1 MKNKKSPLQ
10 YNKKH
15 CICGKKKKQKVIS
28 YPQSQDSTH
37 SNWKM
42 NKNINTLSK
51 HQWKGAKELLFKAN
65 IPL

>member
-1 MKNKKSPLQ
+1 MLPSKKRIKNIA
-10 YNKKH
+10 YVE
-15 CICGKKKKQKVIS
+15 KKKKQTVIS
-28 YPQSQDSTH
+28 YPQSQESTH

>member
-1 MKNKKSPLQ
+1 MW
-10 YNKKH
+10 
-15 CICGKKKKQKVIS
+15 KKKKTKSDFI
-28 YPQSQDSTH
+28 PPISTH

>member
-1 MKNKKSPLQ
+1 MLPSKKRIKNIA
-10 YNKKH
+10 YVE
-15 CICGKKKKQKVIS
+15 KKKKQKVIS